1 MSDSPATPTTVA
13 VIGAGAAGLGAAWLL
28 ARGGYAVH
36 LFESR
41 QTPGGHAY
49 TVDIPIPGIS
59 TGATIP
65 VDAGFIVYNARTY
78 PDLISLFQLL
88 NVEEE
93 NSSMSFSASIK
104 LPFRDKYFEWG
115 SDSPATLFADRQ
127 NLYRPSMYT
136 MLYDM
141 RRFNNAVYDFMDKLE
156 TDPHFQDKDITLGE
170 FLEHGSYS
178 SVFTRCYLI
187 PMVSAVWSA
196 SFNAAMAFP
205 ARSLFHFFVNHGLA
219 QVFERPQWRTP
230 AGRSREYVT
239 KVINDIR
246 KHSGIVL
253 LGNRVSKVERYT
265 DGATVWSAQCDPKR
279 FDHVVFA
286 THAPVTLEL
295 LGDNATP
302 DEKRILGA
310 FQYATNKAFIHYDE
324 SFMPTN
330 RMVWSSWNFIG
341 RPKAVD
347 SSTQAASNQERQ
359 EMTPGSQPE
368 QRSDDE
374 QPSMNHQNRMSRSSC
389 ATDVKEVND
398 DDEPVCVTYWLNRL
412 QNYHKHHLSIPDLFL
427 TLNPVSPIDP
437 DKILKELTFE
447 HPQFTEEA
455 VRSQPLLQEIIQGK
469 NRSWFC
475 GAFARF
481 GFHEDALMMGLN
493 VAERLSNYQNLRPW
507 NAKRRLVINNNAC
520 QYKIPY
526 SPLRTPLIV
535 YLGALL
541 VLNAVMARLRQGL
554 GKIAARMADS
564 DPVIC
569 VAVGDGRLNHFG
581 PSRSRAM
588 RRGAGASSSALVSA
602 QSARAIVRNPKVLAR
617 IADALG
623 KGHSLAPTAAA
634 AFSASEF
641 DCPTPDDLTIV
652 LKSLFI
658 ADALD
663 LDPSNARKGRAK
675 LAESLLFS
683 IVGGFKKVT
692 TMATHTRLPELTTCI
707 MNVVYPSWWLEVDP
721 DIIADNGKGARLP
734 AVTMVS
740 PQDLRKT
747 NLVLEL
753 LGDLSETTIEI
764 LQNNEESKATIV
776 LQNSERSLFVAR
788 KAEVLFIRH
797 QVEIVLLKDFMNDFR
812 NGNESPE
819 DGAEV
824 KETRFDLIL
833 SPVLINN
840 YHAAGFKDLD
850 EMLLFLGE
858 HATPDAVIE
867 LGGTVHGSRTGTMTH
882 KQHLPIDRYFCGDE
896 EFTLCQTCDVIEK
909 SERTGFELQRVAF
922 MDHDEAAMDVNR
934 VIKRVY
940 SSLAEEMLE
949 AEETRAVLS
958 QMCLWEAALLV
969 KQIRRMAVSLK
980 LAAHP
985 FRV

>member
-1 MSDSPATPTTVA
+1 MSDSPTSPSTVA
-13 VIGAGAAGLGAAWLL
+13 VIGGGAAGLGAAWLL

-41 QTPGGHAY
+41 QTAGGHAY
-49 TVDIPIPGIS
+49 TVDIPIPGNA

-78 PDLISLFQLL
+78 PDLISLFQML

-93 NSSMSFSASIK
+93 NSSMSFAASIK
-104 LPFRDKYFEWG
+104 LPSRDKYFEWG

-141 RRFNNAVYDFMDKLE
+141 RRFNTAVYDFMDKLE
-156 TDPHFQDKDITLGE
+156 NDPQFPDKDISLGE
-170 FLEHGSYS
+170 FLENGSYS

-230 AGRSREYVT
+230 SGRSREYVT

-246 KHSGIVL
+246 MHSGIVL
-253 LGNRVSKVERYT
+253 LGNPVTKVERDT
-265 DGATVWSAQCDPKR
+265 EGATVWSEQCDPKR
-279 FDHVVFA
+279 FNHVVFA

-295 LGDNATP
+295 LGDDATP
-302 DEKRILGA
+302 DERRILGA
-310 FQYATNKAFIHYDE
+310 FQYANNKAFIHYDD
-324 SFMPTN
+324 SLMPTN
-330 RMVWSSWNFIG
+330 KTVWSSWNFIG
-341 RPKAVD
+341 RPKRAHPP
-347 SSTQAASNQERQ
+347 TQDGSIQEQ
-359 EMTPGSQPE
+359 QNVIPSAEPE

-374 QPSMNHQNRMSRSSC
+374 QPSMNHHDGLTRS
-389 ATDVKEVND
+389 TVDVKEAHD

-412 QNYHKHHLSIPDLFL
+412 QNYHKHHISVPDMFL
-427 TLNPVSPIDP
+427 TLNPVTPIHP

-455 VRSQPLLQEIIQGK
+455 VRSQTLLQDVIQGK

-493 VAERLSNYQNLRPW
+493 VAERLSGYQNLRPW
-507 NAKRRLVINNNAC
+507 NSKHRLVINNNAR
-520 QYKIPY
+520 QYEIPY

-564 DPVIC
+564 DPIVC
-569 VAVGDGRLNHFG
+569 VAVGDGRLNRFG
-581 PSRSRAM
+581 PSRSRAK
-588 RRGAGASSSALVSA
+588 RRGGCPSSGPFAPV

-617 IADALG
+617 IADALRQ
-623 KGHSLAPTAAA
+623 GHSLAPTAAA
-634 AFSASEF
+634 AFAASEF
-641 DCPTPDDLTIV
+641 DCPTPDDLTVV
-652 LKSLFI
+652 LKALFI

-692 TMATHTRLPELTTCI
+692 TLPTHTRLPELTTCI

-721 DIIADNGKGARLP
+721 DATADNGKGARLP
-734 AVTMVS
+734 AVTMIS
-740 PQDLRKT
+740 PRDLRKT

-776 LQNSERSLFVAR
+776 LQNPERSLFIAR
-788 KAEVLFIRH
+788 KAEVLFIRR
-797 QVEIVLLKDFMNDFR
+797 QVEIMLLKDFMNDIR
-812 NGNESPE
+812 NENESPG

-833 SPVLINN
+833 SPTLMNN
-840 YHAAGFKDLD
+840 FHAAGFKDLD
-850 EMLLFLGE
+850 EMLRFLGA
-858 HATPDAVIE
+858 HATSDGVIE
-867 LGGTVHGSRTGTMTH
+867 LGGTVHGSKPGTLAT
-882 KQHLPIDRYFCGDE
+882 KPHLPVDRYFCGDE
-896 EFTLCQTCDVIEK
+896 GFTICQTCDVIEK
-909 SERTGFELQRVAF
+909 AERTGFELQRVAF
-922 MDHDEAAMDVNR
+922 MDHDEAAMDINR

-940 SSLAEEMLE
+940 NSLAEDMLE
-949 AEETRAVLS
+949 PEETRGVLS
-958 QMCLWEAALLV
+958 QMCLWEAALVV